1 MFLHPLTVFTSI
13 FHLKHLIPMH
23 FQYFRPYTSI
33 YKYLCL
39 CVYVYACVC
48 AKEQTI
54 KMALKSKRKIKQ
66 TK

>member
-1 MFLHPLTVFTSI
+1 
-13 FHLKHLIPMH
+13 MH

-39 CVYVYACVC
+39 CDMCMRVC

-66 TK
+66 TKQEKKTTKK